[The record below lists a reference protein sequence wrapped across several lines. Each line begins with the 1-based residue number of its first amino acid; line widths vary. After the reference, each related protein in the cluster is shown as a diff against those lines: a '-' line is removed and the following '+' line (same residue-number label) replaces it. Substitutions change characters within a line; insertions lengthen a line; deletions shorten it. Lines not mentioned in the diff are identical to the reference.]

1 MCENMEI
8 GYNKTN
14 LTLQTNDLI
23 KTIETMPF
31 IGLITENELLFDSSN
46 RIWHAHKL
54 CGANKA

>member
-1 MCENMEI
+1 MEI